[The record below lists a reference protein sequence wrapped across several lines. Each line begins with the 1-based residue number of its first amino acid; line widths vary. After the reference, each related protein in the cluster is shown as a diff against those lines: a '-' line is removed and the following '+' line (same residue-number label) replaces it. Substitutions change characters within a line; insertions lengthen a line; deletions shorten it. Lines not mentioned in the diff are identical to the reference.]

1 PLKEYFFDAKNISRR
16 NWCIIRA
23 INDGYKQSEIASFL
37 NISAVL
43 VSKIIKNHR
52 QKIKLF
58 DRLQQKGVFW
68 SYSKTFIF
76 KEACESLLCEYALK
90 YGDFEDLKTLF
101 SLYGKTRVKNIW
113 EEKLV
118 EDQRFQKFNLF
129 LARVFLGMD
138 LESSYFKRNK
148 SARFEKFRLLAS

>member
-1 PLKEYFFDAKNISRR
+1 ME
-16 NWCIIRA
+16 
-23 INDGYKQSEIASFL
+23 
-37 NISAVL
+37 
-43 VSKIIKNHR
+43 
-52 QKIKLF
+52 LF
-58 DRLQQKGVFW
+58 DKLKNKGVFW
-68 SYSKTFIF
+68 SYAKSINYADFSDST
-76 KEACESLLCEYALK
+76 LCEYALK